1 MKLINVKVPES
12 ARIRMERALSLF
24 RQGNIST
31 RNAAKIAGVP
41 LREFII
47 CASAHGIKPGF
58 DEKMIEEETA

>member
-1 MKLINVKVPES
+1 
-12 ARIRMERALSLF
+12 
-24 RQGNIST
+24 
-31 RNAAKIAGVP
+31 VP